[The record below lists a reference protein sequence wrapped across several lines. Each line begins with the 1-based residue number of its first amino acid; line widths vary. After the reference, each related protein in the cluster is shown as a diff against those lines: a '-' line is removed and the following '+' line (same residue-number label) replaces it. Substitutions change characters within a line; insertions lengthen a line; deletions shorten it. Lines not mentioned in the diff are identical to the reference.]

1 MADENDKQKQE
12 KTGEVENQSSSDT
25 NDFLEDDD
33 AIDQLL
39 MDEMFGTSEQEQGAE
54 ELVEIDEF
62 AEDEPDEFVEDHD
75 ATELISEQTPTSEP
89 SQPEVTTN
97 ENSYLDDFDI
107 TADDDD
113 IFPEQN
119 PNSNEPQ
126 TDMQGGFESEVIQ
139 EALTANSDDSLEQT
153 SASEEQP
160 ETGNNV
166 IAEALTAQVSQL
178 WAEVADVKEQITN
191 RSSNDSA
198 DDIDRINKKIK
209 RLFRD
214 QEDTNKSHKLL
225 AGIAAGMAALATILA
240 IVAMVQIHSLDSTVT
255 ELMTLVSDME
265 ESVTEPDVHTQN
277 TLKSLKD
284 SYLLLDNNQQS
295 IRTQLAMLKDQL
307 GNQTASQ
314 QSQQDLQGVIGELQ
328 QQIVDINTKV
338 TEQSKAI
345 KKLETR
351 KSKKSAKTVSR
362 KKLKASTDWTVNLVS
377 FKQEWYAK
385 KKAAEFKNKGIP
397 VEVVPVKVK
406 GEQWYRLRVT
416 GFKTKYEAGSYA
428 SRAKKALNLSSVW
441 VTQK

>member
-1 MADENDKQKQE
+1 MADENDKQEQE
-12 KTGEVENQSSSDT
+12 KSGEVENQSSSDT
-25 NDFLEDDD
+25 NGFLEDDD

-39 MDEMFGTSEQEQGAE
+39 MDEMFGTSEQDQSSED
-54 ELVEIDEF
+54 LVEIDEF
-62 AEDEPDEFVEDHD
+62 AEDELDEFAEDND
-75 ATELISEQTPTSEP
+75 SAELISEQTATLES
-89 SQPEVTTN
+89 SQSEVTAE

-107 TADDDD
+107 TADDDE
-113 IFPEQN
+113 IFPEEN
-119 PNSNEPQ
+119 TNENVSQPD
-126 TDMQGGFESEVIQ
+126 TQGGFESDVIQ
-139 EALTANSDDSLEQT
+139 EALTTNSDDSLEQ
-153 SASEEQP
+153 SSISEEKQ

-178 WAEVADVKEQITN
+178 WAEVADVKEQISNTPA
-191 RSSNDSA
+191 NDST
-198 DDIDRINKKIK
+198 DDIDQINKKIK
-209 RLFRD
+209 RLFRE
-214 QEDTNKSHKLL
+214 QEDTSKSNKLL
-225 AGIAAGMAALATILA
+225 ASIAIGMAVLATILA
-240 IVAMVQIHSLDSTVT
+240 IVAMVQISSLDSTVT
-255 ELMTLVSDME
+255 DLTTLVSDME

-307 GNQTASQ
+307 SNQASSHQNQ
-314 QSQQDLQGVIGELQ
+314 QELQSIIGELQ
-328 QQIVDINTKV
+328 QQVTDINTKV
-338 TEQSKAI
+338 TELATTI

-351 KSKKSAKTVSR
+351 KPKKSAKRVSR
-362 KKLKASTDWTVNLVS
+362 KKVKASAEWTVNLVS

-397 VEVVPVKVK
+397 VEVVSVKVK

>member
-1 MADENDKQKQE
+1 MADENDKQEQE
-12 KTGEVENQSSSDT
+12 KSGEVENQSSSDT
-25 NDFLEDDD
+25 NGFLEDDD

-39 MDEMFGTSEQEQGAE
+39 MDEMFGTSEQDQSSED
-54 ELVEIDEF
+54 LVEIDEF
-62 AEDEPDEFVEDHD
+62 AEDELDEFAEDND
-75 ATELISEQTPTSEP
+75 SAELISEQTATLES
-89 SQPEVTTN
+89 SQSEVTAE

-107 TADDDD
+107 TADDDE
-113 IFPEQN
+113 IFPEEN
-119 PNSNEPQ
+119 TNENVSQPD
-126 TDMQGGFESEVIQ
+126 TQGGFESDVIQ
-139 EALTANSDDSLEQT
+139 EALTTNSDDSLEQ
-153 SASEEQP
+153 SSISEEKQ

-178 WAEVADVKEQITN
+178 WAEVADVKEQISNTPA
-191 RSSNDSA
+191 NDST
-198 DDIDRINKKIK
+198 DDIDQINKKIK
-209 RLFRD
+209 RLFRE
-214 QEDTNKSHKLL
+214 QEDTSKSNKLL
-225 AGIAAGMAALATILA
+225 ASIAIGMAVLATILA
-240 IVAMVQIHSLDSTVT
+240 IVAMVQISSLDSTVT
-255 ELMTLVSDME
+255 DLTTLVSDME

-307 GNQTASQ
+307 SNQASSHQNQ
-314 QSQQDLQGVIGELQ
+314 QELQSIIGELQ
-328 QQIVDINTKV
+328 QQVTDINTKV
-338 TEQSKAI
+338 TELATTI

-351 KSKKSAKTVSR
+351 KPKKSAKRVSR
-362 KKLKASTDWTVNLVS
+362 KKVKASAEWTVNLVS